1 MNYEGV
7 KAERRNGEVADTD
20 IEKRVESK
28 DDRRMGKKKWKE
40 QETRARNKSKRQ
52 ESRGGRRK
60 AMDVLR
66 ASLQGKFGP
75 RFEEAGGTFLTV
87 DFPFSCTSTSPVRP

>member
-7 KAERRNGEVADTD
+7 KAERRNGEIADTD
-20 IEKRVESK
+20 IEKRVESN
-28 DDRRMGKKKWKE
+28 DDRRIPKKKWKE
-40 QETRARNKSKRQ
+40 QETRARGKRQ
-52 ESRGGRRK
+52 EARGGKRK
-60 AMDVLR
+60 AMDGLR
-66 ASLQGKFGP
+66 ASLRGKFGP